1 MLLPATRMAKD
12 EASSRTLPALRRRT
26 ALSLVAIVLGAGACR
41 TSPASHDASRSVA
54 LDAHDATAEGE
65 LTAAGID
72 RALRGA
78 WSAAGVAPSAP
89 ASDAH
94 FYRRAWLDLAGVVP
108 PPDKVKAYLADTR
121 ADKRRAAIEE
131 LVKSDLYANHTA
143 LRWEH
148 LLIGT
153 VEKSP
158 GLDRTAF
165 RYWVKRAVLAN
176 EPYDRFVRELVTA
189 SGRNNDEQ
197 GGKPNAA
204 VNWLLR
210 FRESPEDLAGTTSR
224 AFLGVQIQCA
234 QCHDHKT
241 EAWKQVDFQRF
252 AAAFTRTRAEPI
264 GDDKGPRKTY
274 DIEDVDVP
282 AFLQQGQRKVTQ
294 SPIGRSIPRALDGTD
309 LSRAANRRAA
319 LAAWITDPKNPW
331 FAKACVNRVWADLLG
346 RGFVDPVDDLRPS
359 NTPLLPELLDRL
371 AADFA
376 AHGFDVRRL
385 VTMIASTEAYALS
398 SSPAP
403 RGDGKLWSRFAAE
416 PLGPDELLDSIVA
429 AAGMEPLLARLAGD
443 DIDGL
448 RDDLRRQMTFVFD
461 VDEQPDPG
469 RYEGNVTQALFLA
482 NGRLVNGAASLY
494 KGDALADVLA
504 SAHGN
509 AGEVIEALY
518 LRTLS
523 RLPTDDEKKHW
534 VRFVNQRKETAEDD
548 GDDRPAPG
556 GGKGKNKNAAKAGSV
571 ADRKLARGDRFAPRV
586 ETPRQQAFE
595 DLLWALLNSSEFTF
609 NH

>member
-1 MLLPATRMAKD
+1 MAK
-12 EASSRTLPALRRRT
+12 EH
-26 ALSLVAIVLGAGACR
+26 SLAAVVSVALGAGACHGA
-41 TSPASHDASRSVA
+41 SPASREAARSVA
-54 LDAHDATAEGE
+54 LDARDVKAEGE
-65 LTAAGID
+65 LTPAGID
-72 RALRGA
+72 RALRAA
-78 WSAAGVAPSAP
+78 WGAAGLAPSPP
-89 ASDAH
+89 ASDAG

-108 PPDKVKAYLADTR
+108 PPDKVKAFLADGR
-121 ADKRRAAIEE
+121 ADKRRAAIDE
-131 LVKSDLYANHTA
+131 LVKSDRFANHAA

-158 GLDRTAF
+158 GLDRAAF
-165 RYWVKRAVLAN
+165 RAWVKHAVLAN
-176 EPYDRFVRELVTA
+176 EPYDRFVRDLLTA

-197 GGKPNAA
+197 GGTPNGA
-204 VNWLLR
+204 VNWFLR
-210 FRESPEDLAGTTSR
+210 FPQGPEDLAGTASR

-264 GDDKGPRKTY
+264 GDDKGPRKTF
-274 DIEDVDVP
+274 DLHDVDVP
-282 AFLQQGQRKVTQ
+282 AFLAQGPKKVT
-294 SPIGRSIPRALDGTD
+294 SNPIGRSIPRALDGTD
-309 LSRAANRRAA
+309 LSRAPNRRAA

-331 FAKACVNRVWADLLG
+331 FAKAYVNRVWSDLLG

-359 NTPLLPELLDRL
+359 NTPLLPELFERL

-385 VTMIASTEAYALS
+385 VTMIASTDAYALS
-398 SSPAP
+398 SAPAKT
-403 RGDGKLWSRFAAE
+403 GDGRLWSRFAMQ
-416 PLGPDELLDSIVA
+416 PLGPDELLDAIVA

-443 DIDGL
+443 DLEGL

-461 VDEQPDPG
+461 VDEQPDPSK
-469 RYEGNVTQALFLA
+469 YEGNVAQALFLA

-494 KGDALADVLA
+494 KGDALAEVLA
-504 SAHGN
+504 AAHGD
-509 AGEVIEALY
+509 AGAAVEALY

-534 VRFVNQRKETAEDD
+534 VRFVNQRRETADDD
-548 GDDRPAPG
+548 GADDPPR
-556 GGKGKNKNAAKAGSV
+556 GGKGKNKNAAKAAS
-571 ADRKLARGDRFAPRV
+571 AAERKLARGEKFAPRV